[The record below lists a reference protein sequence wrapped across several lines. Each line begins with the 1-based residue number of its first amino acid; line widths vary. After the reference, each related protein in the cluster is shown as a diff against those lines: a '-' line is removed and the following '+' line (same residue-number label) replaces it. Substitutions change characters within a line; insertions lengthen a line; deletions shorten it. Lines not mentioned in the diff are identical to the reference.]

1 MLIALG
7 PQTFAALLF
16 LNVPPCFDSLRP
28 GFCPV
33 EPLTQRNR
41 RSGAKS
47 RASRSGSSPAS
58 RRASKGGTTATR
70 RRSRISANAPSPLG
84 MAERRRN
91 LRRQRGQRVLKYFW
105 RLLVVGAAAGGLVW
119 LMGQPI
125 WLVRSQEQITIK
137 GNQAMSAD
145 SLKALVPVDY
155 PQSLLKVKPN
165 ALEDALLEQ
174 APLLDARIS
183 RRLIPPGL
191 VVRVRE
197 RQPVAVAELTRPDGK
212 SKVRGNSPSSAQ
224 DGQSGDAE
232 EASESLDDRKLVASP
247 NKKLKAFQPMPNAE
261 RVLLDD
267 SGEWVSLEQYD
278 NPEGMFE
285 LPSLQV
291 LGMRLEYKKQWPGL
305 YESIRQT
312 PVQVQA
318 IDWRD
323 PSNLKLKTD
332 LGNVH
337 LGPYGPQFSYQLEIL
352 DRMRHLP
359 SHAEADQIAFIDLKT
374 PTVPRLQMKANQSE
388 D

>member
-1 MLIALG
+1 
-7 PQTFAALLF
+7 
-16 LNVPPCFDSLRP
+16 
-28 GFCPV
+28 
-33 EPLTQRNR
+33 
-41 RSGAKS
+41 
-47 RASRSGSSPAS
+47 
-58 RRASKGGTTATR
+58 
-70 RRSRISANAPSPLG
+70 
-84 MAERRRN
+84 MAERRRS

-105 RLLVVGAAAGGLVW
+105 RLLVAGAAAGGLVW

-137 GNQAMSAD
+137 GNEAMSAE
-145 SLKALVPVDY
+145 SLKGLVPVDY

-165 ALEDALLEQ
+165 DLEQALLEQ

-197 RQPVAVAELTRPDGK
+197 RQPVAVAELTRPENRSQQREQPAPAARSAVEPGEGE
-212 SKVRGNSPSSAQ
+212 RGGEGEQGASAT
-224 DGQSGDAE
+224 SG
-232 EASESLDDRKLVASP
+232 RKLVTPP
-247 NKKLKAFQPMPNAE
+247 NKKLEAFQPMANAE

-267 SGEWVSLEQYD
+267 TGEWVSLEQYD
-278 NPEGMFE
+278 NPEVMFE

-291 LGMRLEYKKQWPGL
+291 LGMRPEYKKQWPGL
-305 YESIRQT
+305 YEIIRQN

-332 LGNVH
+332 LGTVH

-374 PTVPRLQMKANQSE
+374 PTVPRLQMKADQTANQTE
-388 D
+388 E

>member
-1 MLIALG
+1 
-7 PQTFAALLF
+7 
-16 LNVPPCFDSLRP
+16 
-28 GFCPV
+28 
-33 EPLTQRNR
+33 
-41 RSGAKS
+41 
-47 RASRSGSSPAS
+47 
-58 RRASKGGTTATR
+58 
-70 RRSRISANAPSPLG
+70 

-91 LRRQRGQRVLKYFW
+91 LRRQRGQRILKYFW

-125 WLVRSQEQITIK
+125 WLLRSAEQITIK

-145 SLKALVPVDY
+145 SLKTLVPVDY

-165 ALEDALLEQ
+165 ALEKALLDQ

-197 RQPVAVAELTRPDGK
+197 RQPVAVAELARPESKNKLRDQPSPAERSTPKRGETENGTADG
-212 SKVRGNSPSSAQ
+212 GNEPRA
-224 DGQSGDAE
+224 A
-232 EASESLDDRKLVASP
+232 RKLVTPP
-247 NKKLKAFQPMPNAE
+247 NKQLEAFQPMPNAE

-285 LPSLQV
+285 LPKLQV
-291 LGMRLEYKKQWPGL
+291 LGMRPEYKKQWPGL
-305 YESIRQT
+305 YEVIRQT

-337 LGPYGPQFSYQLEIL
+337 LGPYGSQFSYQLEIL

-359 SHAEADQIAFIDLKT
+359 SHADAAQIAFIDLKT
-374 PTVPRLQMKANQSE
+374 PTVPRLQMKTAQTTE
-388 D
+388 AAAEQTTEE

>member
-1 MLIALG
+1 
-7 PQTFAALLF
+7 
-16 LNVPPCFDSLRP
+16 
-28 GFCPV
+28 
-33 EPLTQRNR
+33 
-41 RSGAKS
+41 
-47 RASRSGSSPAS
+47 
-58 RRASKGGTTATR
+58 
-70 RRSRISANAPSPLG
+70 
-84 MAERRRN
+84 MAERRRD

-105 RLLVVGAAAGGLVW
+105 QLSVVGAAAGGLVW

-125 WLVRSQEQITIK
+125 WLVRSQEQITIR
-137 GNQAMSAD
+137 GNQAMGAD
-145 SLKALVPVDY
+145 SLKSLVPVDY

-165 ALEDALLEQ
+165 DLEKALLEQ

-191 VVRVRE
+191 VVRVQE
-197 RQPVAVAELTRPDGK
+197 RQPVAVAELTRPDSNSK
-212 SKVRGNSPSSAQ
+212 SRSVSAAAQ
-224 DGQSGDAE
+224 ANRESGDD
-232 EASESLDDRKLVASP
+232 EATDNRKLVTPP

-278 NPEGMFE
+278 NPESMFE

-291 LGMRLEYKKQWPGL
+291 LGMRPEYKKEWPGL
-305 YESIRQT
+305 YDVIRQN

-332 LGNVH
+332 LGDVH

-374 PTVPRLQMKANQSE
+374 PTVPRLQMKAAQDEN
-388 D
+388 